1 MSELLTVGW
10 IIFALIALSFCG
22 CFIYVITRKPA
33 STKYVAKV
41 APEKPE
47 PVKELDDEAE
57 AERLS
62 KDAESMAIRA
72 KSLQQRAAKAK
83 ARAGKAAEAVMEAAR
98 KTHNCRYFS
107 NEHLG
112 VVCSA
117 LGDQQVRGRTY
128 GWFCNDV
135 EKWARA
141 VDP

>member
-1 MSELLTVGW
+1 MAPRAMCTH
-10 IIFALIALSFCG
+10 AC
-22 CFIYVITRKPA
+22 
-33 STKYVAKV
+33 KV
-41 APEKPE
+41 CEGGPRVP
-47 PVKELDDEAE
+47 
-57 AERLS
+57 
-62 KDAESMAIRA
+62 DAVSVNVT
-72 KSLQQRAAKAK
+72 SCLFH
-83 ARAGKAAEAVMEAAR
+83 GHPYAEAVMEAAR